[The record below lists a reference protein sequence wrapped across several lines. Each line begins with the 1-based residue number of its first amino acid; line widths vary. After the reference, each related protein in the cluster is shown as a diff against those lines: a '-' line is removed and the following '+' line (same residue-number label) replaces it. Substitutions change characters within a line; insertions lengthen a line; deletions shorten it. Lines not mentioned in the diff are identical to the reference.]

1 MKKEAIQIN
10 ENEYKEILV
19 QTVAIIEI
27 ARSNTC

>member
-10 ENEYKEILV
+10 ENEYKEIQV
-19 QTVAIIEI
+19 QTVAVIEI